1 MLCDGIS
8 KRHSTVCCS
17 SKTGLCFAVPNTLA
31 KSWSWSWQRA
41 LAYLMTTFSP
51 THTHTHIHRPPAL
64 PCPALPCPALPCPM
78 YDEMPYTIPYRVGT
92 KKVALPGLF
101 FFSLKRVPRICLFYR
116 QCVRNEISVYIYVY
130 IELCTLQ

>member
-1 MLCDGIS
+1 MLCHGIS

-51 THTHTHIHRPPAL
+51 THTHTHTQT
-64 PCPALPCPALPCPM
+64 PCFALPCPM

-116 QCVRNEISVYIYVY
+116 QCVRNEISVYIYIYVY